1 VELYRYVAKRLLL
14 FIPVL
19 VGVLTL
25 TFVIAHSIPANPFA
39 AANGQAASPV
49 QIENLRR
56 YLGLDKPLYLQY
68 LSYISAMFT
77 GNWGRSIYTQVP
89 VSVDLAPR
97 FSATLELT
105 LAASVIMLLIGI
117 PLGILSAVYQGKTVD
132 HVSRLFSILT
142 ISAPAFWLSL
152 LFQQILYGQLHWL
165 PIGARLSESVSPPP
179 SITGMYTVD
188 SLLSL
193 RLGTFSDAFYHLIGP
208 ALVLSMSGVGIIV
221 RLVRAFMLDSL
232 KQDYVRGARAKGLS
246 GRQVLLRY
254 AFRGTMV
261 ESVTVIGLSIGYLMG
276 SAFLVEYIFSWP
288 GLGQWGASA
297 ILDSDY
303 PIIMAVA
310 YVFTLVYLV
319 INLSLDILY
328 SFLDPRIKY

>member
-1 VELYRYVAKRLLL
+1 MELYRYVVKRLLL

-39 AANGQAASPV
+39 AASGQGASLV
-49 QIENLRR
+49 QIENLRK

-68 LSYISAMFT
+68 VSYISAMFT
-77 GNWGRSIYTQVP
+77 GNWGNSIYTQVP
-89 VSVDLAPR
+89 VAVELPRR

-105 LAASVIMLLIGI
+105 LAASLIMLIIGI
-117 PLGILSAVYQGKTVD
+117 PLGILSAVYQGKTID
-132 HVSRLFSILT
+132 HGSRLFSILT
-142 ISAPAFWLSL
+142 ISMPAFWLSL

-165 PIGARLSESVSPPP
+165 PIGARLSDNVSPPQT
-179 SITGMYTVD
+179 ITGMYTVD
-188 SLLSL
+188 NLLSL
-193 RLGTFSDAFYHLIGP
+193 QLGAFADSLYHLVGP

-232 KQDYVRGARAKGLS
+232 KQDYVTGARAKGL
-246 GRQVLLRY
+246 GRKQVLLRY

-276 SAFLVEYIFSWP
+276 SAFLVEYIFNWP
-288 GLGQWGASA
+288 GLGQWGAGA
-297 ILDSDY
+297 ILDSNY

-310 YVFTLVYLV
+310 YVFTLTYLV
-319 INLSLDILY
+319 INLTLDILY
-328 SFLDPRIKY
+328 SYLDPRIKY

>member
-1 VELYRYVAKRLLL
+1 VALYNYVLRRLLL

-25 TFVIAHSIPANPFA
+25 TFIIAHSIPANPFA
-39 AANGQAASPV
+39 AAAGQGASQA
-49 QIENLRR
+49 QIESLRK

-77 GNWGRSIYTQVP
+77 GNWGSSIYTQVP
-89 VSVDLAPR
+89 VSVDLPTR
-97 FSATLELT
+97 FEATLELT
-105 LAASVIMLLIGI
+105 LAASIIMLVIGI
-117 PLGILSAVYQGKTVD
+117 PLGIFSAVYQGRIVD
-132 HVSRLFSILT
+132 HVSRLFSILS
-142 ISAPAFWLSL
+142 ISMPAFWLSL
-152 LFQQILYGQLHWL
+152 LFQQVFYGKLHWL
-165 PIGARLSESVSPPP
+165 PIGGRLSEAVSPP
-179 SITGMYTVD
+179 SHITGMYTVD
-188 SLLSL
+188 SILTLHFA
-193 RLGTFSDAFYHLIGP
+193 TFSDALYHLIGP
-208 ALVLSMSGVGIIV
+208 AFVLSMSAVGIVV
-221 RLVRAFMLDSL
+221 RLVRAFMIDSL
-232 KQDYVRGARAKGLS
+232 HQDYVRGARAKGLS
-246 GRQVLLRY
+246 RRMVLLRY

-276 SAFLVEYIFSWP
+276 SAFLVEYIFNWP
-288 GLGQWGASA
+288 GLGQWGALA

-328 SFLDPRIKY
+328 SFLDSRIKY